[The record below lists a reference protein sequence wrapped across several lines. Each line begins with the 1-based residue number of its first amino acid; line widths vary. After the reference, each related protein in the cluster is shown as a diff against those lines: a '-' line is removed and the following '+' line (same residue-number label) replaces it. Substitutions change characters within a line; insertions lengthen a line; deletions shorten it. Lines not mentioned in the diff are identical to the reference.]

1 MERESLLGWMNYPNG
16 FCYAFGKYQLFFQF
30 YPYGA
35 AWNSMHWGHY
45 TTEDF
50 VKWQLQ
56 PTALAP
62 SGTADRDGCYSGSA
76 IVKDGKLYLMYTS
89 VLGSRQTQSLA
100 VSSDGVHAE
109 DQAEELTE
117 DKSKEAATDD
127 IVLPEE
133 DDKEEDGAQEEQTE
147 TPQETPAQD
156 GAAGGE
162 ASASGAAADVW
173 FSEDSTLTWPA
184 SGAVL
189 IGYSM
194 DQTVFFSTLEQYK
207 YNPALIIGGEVGETI
222 SASAAGIVTNIEDT
236 AQTGTTV
243 TLDMGNGYSA
253 VYGQLTDVPL
263 SVGDYVASGETV
275 GILNEPTKYYSV
287 EGPNLYFEIL
297 KDGTPVDPMNFME

>member
-1 MERESLLGWMNYPNG
+1 MIMNKNERP
-16 FCYAFGKYQLFFQF
+16 FFLRGR
-30 YPYGA
+30 GA
-35 AWNSMHWGHY
+35 AVGLVICFVAVIAIAGAY
-45 TTEDF
+45 TFNNYKKQMNEQ
-50 VKWQLQ
+50 VAK
-56 PTALAP
+56 
-62 SGTADRDGCYSGSA
+62 
-76 IVKDGKLYLMYTS
+76 
-89 VLGSRQTQSLA
+89 
-100 VSSDGVHAE
+100 AE

-162 ASASGAAADVW
+162 APASGAAADVW

-297 KDGTPVDPMNFME
+297 KDGIPVDPMNFME

>member
-1 MERESLLGWMNYPNG
+1 MIMNKNERPSFLRGR
-16 FCYAFGKYQLFFQF
+16 
-30 YPYGA
+30 GA
-35 AWNSMHWGHY
+35 AVGLVICFVAVIAIAGAY
-45 TTEDF
+45 TFNNYKKQMNEQ
-50 VKWQLQ
+50 VAK
-56 PTALAP
+56 
-62 SGTADRDGCYSGSA
+62 
-76 IVKDGKLYLMYTS
+76 
-89 VLGSRQTQSLA
+89 
-100 VSSDGVHAE
+100 AE

-222 SASAAGIVTNIEDT
+222 SASAVGIVTNIEDT